1 MLREKIKPWPL
12 RNNYEFYLEKDPMKR
27 KDTRRKVFALLL
39 RCFSLELM
47 ESDRSGTWMEYR
59 VYLADL
65 LSG

>member
-12 RNNYEFYLEKDPMKR
+12 RNNYEFYLEKDLMKKK
-27 KDTRRKVFALLL
+27 KDTRRKVFVLF

-47 ESDRSGTWMEYR
+47 ESDSPVLGWSR
-59 VYLADL
+59 VYLVDL